1 VTLAVFA
8 IVVAVVAAVG
18 LALGIIV
25 AKYLTRAFD
34 RGEDG
39 RTGEEASR
47 DEPPV

>member
-1 VTLAVFA
+1 VTLAAFA

-25 AKYLTRAFD
+25 APYLTRAFD

-39 RTGEEASR
+39 RAGEEAPR